1 MFIKKIKKLYKVYL
15 KNVINN
21 LVQFLDEILSTLGEY
36 LHSHVSKEEQDRLLS
51 LLIEDIQQYK
61 KSLQETA
68 QADPQTNTNLLK

>member
-1 MFIKKIKKLYKVYL
+1 M
-15 KNVINN
+15 
-21 LVQFLDEILSTLGEY
+21 EILSTLGEY